1 MDPPRCKKS
10 RMANSKFKFEVNSEA
25 ASSNFKQ
32 LAENDFNLE
41 ELLNPEGE
49 VRQVMGPSSKK

>member
-1 MDPPRCKKS
+1 
-10 RMANSKFKFEVNSEA
+10 MANSKFKFEVNPEA